1 MKRLLVFVVVAFV
14 AGWYVNDLQHDSDA
28 LRITRAAN
36 AAADGVRTSLEDIA
50 GQSGR
55 ALEQKLQELRANEHT
70 QDRVFHTETLKP
82 VFLNVCASDEY
93 VRLFNDSAEQAERA
107 LSGKSVNPLPSAAP
121 PPGG

>member
-1 MKRLLVFVVVAFV
+1 MKRLLALAVVAFV
-14 AGWYVNDLQHDSDA
+14 AGWYVNNLQHDSEA

-36 AAADGVRTSLEDIA
+36 AAADGTRARLEDIA

-107 LSGKSVNPLPSAAP
+107 LSGKSVNPLPSAVP

>member
-1 MKRLLVFVVVAFV
+1 MKRLLALAAVAFI
-14 AGWYVNDLQHDSDA
+14 AGWYVNDLQHDSEA
-28 LRITRAAN
+28 LRITRAAT

-107 LSGKSVNPLPSAAP
+107 LSGEFVNPLSGTVP